1 MGPNIILFC
10 VKEYIFLS
18 EPNYF
23 GNLWKCRTLIEEQLI
38 YGETVKSI
46 QQRGNWTKDKTIFSS
61 SSQVTKRK
69 PCICIVSYLISISSY
84 SLLYSGIVAFLREEN
99 SIWRKQYEISV
110 FGNLKLAS
118 QANSKHIFTGQ
129 KNSAL
134 VSLQFSKLATATKE
148 LKSCVFRFHL
158 NFSFQGF
165 LLWEFSFMHDINF
178 LSPMNAGLA
187 SALKSSIF
195 FSGSV
200 IVSHLGN
207 VEIGSKS
214 NCFNISSCWHNINTD
229 LFRKS
234 LIQLI
239 SDIWYPADL
248 ISDIWNLISSWSE
261 EDFDLS
267 FLKF

>member
-1 MGPNIILFC
+1 MDSNIIFGMFC

-18 EPNYF
+18 KPNYI

-84 SLLYSGIVAFLREEN
+84 SLLYSGIVAFLGEEN
-99 SIWRKQYEISV
+99 SQYEISV

-148 LKSCVFRFHL
+148 SKSCVFRFHL

-165 LLWEFSFMHDINF
+165 
-178 LSPMNAGLA
+178 
-187 SALKSSIF
+187 
-195 FSGSV
+195 
-200 IVSHLGN
+200 
-207 VEIGSKS
+207 
-214 NCFNISSCWHNINTD
+214 
-229 LFRKS
+229 
-234 LIQLI
+234 
-239 SDIWYPADL
+239 
-248 ISDIWNLISSWSE
+248 
-261 EDFDLS
+261 
-267 FLKF
+267 